1 MKRAKIIV
9 IEGTDGSGKETQSKK
24 IKEYYISKGLN
35 VKSFSFPKY
44 DSPTGKIVG
53 GAYLGKPEISESVF
67 PETSANVDPLVSS
80 LYYAADRRYNFLKF
94 IEEEIYQNDIIILDR
109 YTTSNMGH
117 QAGKGKNKK
126 EIDKILDFIEKLEF
140 DLCELPRPDLV
151 FFLHM
156 PYEASR
162 ELRKNREFGD
172 GNENNVEHLKN
183 AEKTYLYIAKKYNWK
198 YINCLKTKKYNSVDD
213 IRSIESI
220 SFEIESV
227 LDIEL
232 KNIKTNKIKMTRF

>member
-1 MKRAKIIV
+1 M
-9 IEGTDGSGKETQSKK
+9 
-24 IKEYYISKGLN
+24 
-35 VKSFSFPKY
+35 
-44 DSPTGKIVG
+44 
-53 GAYLGKPEISESVF
+53 
-67 PETSANVDPLVSS
+67 
-80 LYYAADRRYNFLKF
+80 
-94 IEEEIYQNDIIILDR
+94 
-109 YTTSNMGH
+109 
-117 QAGKGKNKK
+117 
-126 EIDKILDFIEKLEF
+126 
-140 DLCELPRPDLV
+140 

-198 YINCLKTKKYNSVDD
+198 YINCLKTKKYNSIDD

-220 SFEIESV
+220 SSEIENV
-227 LDIEL
+227 LDSEL

>member
-1 MKRAKIIV
+1 
-9 IEGTDGSGKETQSKK
+9 
-24 IKEYYISKGLN
+24 
-35 VKSFSFPKY
+35 
-44 DSPTGKIVG
+44 
-53 GAYLGKPEISESVF
+53 
-67 PETSANVDPLVSS
+67 
-80 LYYAADRRYNFLKF
+80 
-94 IEEEIYQNDIIILDR
+94 
-109 YTTSNMGH
+109 MGH

-198 YINCLKTKKYNSVDD
+198 YINCLKTKKYNSIDD

-220 SFEIESV
+220 SSEIENV
-227 LDIEL
+227 LDSEL
-232 KNIKTNKIKMTRF
+232 RNLKTNKIKMTRF